1 MVGGNWV
8 GVVGSEHTP
17 HAKGQLPFMY
27 EGLFSHSPNL
37 AHTGH
42 RSSWSAHNV
51 VVGCVVAGVVVAV
64 VVVVMGCVVVVVG
77 GSVVLGPVVVEETV
91 EVDADVVGVTPS
103 VSAISTKHATTN
115 H

>member
-1 MVGGNWV
+1 
-8 GVVGSEHTP
+8 
-17 HAKGQLPFMY
+17 MY

-42 RSSWSAHNV
+42 KRSSSAHTV
-51 VVGCVVAGVVVAV
+51 VVGCVVEVVVVAV
-64 VVVVMGCVVVVVG
+64 AVVVGVVVVVVG
-77 GSVVLGPVVVEETV
+77 GWVVLVVVVVEEAV
-91 EVDADVVGVTPS
+91 EVFVDVDVVEGTPS